1 MGKLLA
7 LSTVLLS
14 LSAAVADPVSSEG
27 YDLKD
32 LTDTIGSQHSISA
45 SLSPYFGAFDND
57 VTSGGVRLEDYTWR
71 AEFRLSE
78 DVVAALGEETLTDVP
93 VLVRLSSDLPNF
105 SLDSFSDSARR
116 DLLFLDEAGTVLAH
130 EIDSVDSEGGLLV
143 WVKVPELTASTV
155 LTCCYGGPVNPQ
167 ALNAADTWSGYVG
180 VWHLNAHDAS
190 GTTPDATGHG
200 LDATGADFTG
210 IAGPFGSPAA
220 QTTKAMTAPD
230 FEEVHQVGGTFSCS
244 LWFRKPTQ
252 AGEYTTFV
260 SKKTGL
266 AWNAATGWYLEM
278 SQSAT
283 VAKFISSGS
292 TALSATVPD
301 VRTNW
306 THFHVVCN
314 GSTVNIYVNGDTTP
328 VLSTSTTVQANS
340 VAFSLLGVSQHGE
353 EFRLKKTADSPLRA
367 SIEYK
372 AMADVRFLSTEG
384 FVPVDDTATVF
395 GTLSASV
402 SGDGSVLVTVPVE
415 GGSGDVS
422 VIYNETT
429 EVALGS
435 VATPPC
441 TFTDTPAVPAD
452 TIWSFTAKGVNQKGT
467 VVEKACESGVLN
479 GVVNATVTR
488 NADERDFVEGVFTIS
503 RPSNGE
509 ACTYPLSVN
518 LSWGGTAEA
527 GKNYEDTLPSSV
539 MIPAGAASVTVTVV
553 PMFDSES
560 TEDETL
566 VLTVAPGPYR
576 VGTPAEMTIL
586 NLSTPTGFNTWVAKD
601 AGKAS
606 DAANWSD
613 GVPQAGQNILF
624 DGRFSTKDCT
634 WDGGVNGLTDSVASW
649 KQCSDYTGTVTFK
662 TTYEEASSTFVRM
675 AIIGNVEL
683 LGGKWTHPSNETDV
697 ATYHLDV
704 AVGGDLT
711 LAKGT
716 AIDCRYRGFGAK
728 KTYAGGAIGAHG
740 GSSSDWAHA
749 RDSVYFPKEIGSSG
763 NADKVYAGGGAVWL
777 SVGGAMTM
785 DGDIDVHSA
794 ENTGGW
800 GGPGS
805 GAPGSVYLS
814 AKSLSGTG
822 MIHAE
827 APVVD
832 RRGAVTASGGRVAI
846 YLTEATELGITLDQI
861 PHYGA
866 ISGHCAGAGTVF
878 VKVKGDTYGTLYIV
892 NTKKA
897 MSHTCGLNYHHL
909 TATTPIVAGETWT
922 FDKVVLGKE
931 GSLCVP
937 EGTTLVLPNG
947 FKSVEGDGRL
957 CGILYAGGTIACGDD
972 EAVHTIENNWT
983 FHANKPFTFDRDVVV
998 KDGAAIGQLRFY
1010 NNMTTLSQCN
1020 VKVQGKLTVES
1031 TGYLWAHM
1039 TSMVNAGNFE
1049 SDFVSRPA
1057 GTYCHAGLVGVYALD
1072 VAGNDFGLAKA
1083 TYGSIFAPGL
1093 GGTHGVGNDGAMQA
1107 QGGGLLIL
1115 DVADELKLDGLCD
1128 ATGGTYYEETGAAK
1142 GSGGSINITAK
1153 KLTGVGSITANG
1165 AENMTASEENL
1176 LAKFFPRTSNSTR
1189 GLITCTGGGR
1199 IAVKL
1204 TGAGETFSDHWREHI
1219 TAHGW
1224 STGVVSGKPG
1234 GAISKYAMSS
1244 AGTIYLETKSDGVKG
1259 GEIIVR
1265 NDGNPDND
1273 LTVTPIPAQTLGDD
1287 ADSFKCK
1294 AGLTLTDCGRVML
1307 TDNLARMG
1315 CLTMAEGSVIDL
1327 NGKRLVVSSAKLGAT
1342 RLRPGTYR
1350 ASDTVVAGF
1359 IADSKG
1365 TDGMLVVTGGGFA
1378 VIIR

>member
-1 MGKLLA
+1 M
-7 LSTVLLS
+7 
-14 LSAAVADPVSSEG
+14 
-27 YDLKD
+27 
-32 LTDTIGSQHSISA
+32 
-45 SLSPYFGAFDND
+45 
-57 VTSGGVRLEDYTWR
+57 
-71 AEFRLSE
+71 
-78 DVVAALGEETLTDVP
+78 
-93 VLVRLSSDLPNF
+93 
-105 SLDSFSDSARR
+105 
-116 DLLFLDEAGTVLAH
+116 
-130 EIDSVDSEGGLLV
+130 
-143 WVKVPELTASTV
+143 
-155 LTCCYGGPVNPQ
+155 
-167 ALNAADTWSGYVG
+167 
-180 VWHLNAHDAS
+180 
-190 GTTPDATGHG
+190 
-200 LDATGADFTG
+200 
-210 IAGPFGSPAA
+210 
-220 QTTKAMTAPD
+220 
-230 FEEVHQVGGTFSCS
+230 
-244 LWFRKPTQ
+244 
-252 AGEYTTFV
+252 
-260 SKKTGL
+260 
-266 AWNAATGWYLEM
+266 
-278 SQSAT
+278 
-283 VAKFISSGS
+283 
-292 TALSATVPD
+292 
-301 VRTNW
+301 
-306 THFHVVCN
+306 
-314 GSTVNIYVNGDTTP
+314 NGDTKP

-340 VAFSLLGVSQHGE
+340 VAFSLLGASQQGD
-353 EFRLKKTADSPLRA
+353 EFRLKKTADSALRA

-372 AMADVRFLSTEG
+372 AMADVDFLSTEG
-384 FVPVDDTATVF
+384 FVPVDATATVF
-395 GTLSASV
+395 GAPSASV
-402 SGDGSVLVTVPVE
+402 SNEGAVLVTIPVE

-435 VATPPC
+435 VATTPC
-441 TFTDTPAVPAD
+441 TFTDTPVIPAD
-452 TIWSFTAKGVNQKGT
+452 TIWSFSAKGVNDKGT
-467 VVEKACESGVLN
+467 VVEKASASGVLN
-479 GVVNATVTR
+479 GVVNATATR
-488 NADERDFVEGVFTIS
+488 NADERDLVEGVFTIT

-586 NLSTPTGFNTWVAKD
+586 NLSTPTGFNTWIAKE

-606 DAANWSD
+606 DAANWSQ

-763 NADKVYAGGGAVWL
+763 NAEKVYAGGGAVWL

-1189 GLITCTGGGR
+1189 GLSTCTGGGR

-1365 TDGMLVVTGGGFA
+1365 TDGTLVVTGGGFA

>member
-1 MGKLLA
+1 M
-7 LSTVLLS
+7 
-14 LSAAVADPVSSEG
+14 
-27 YDLKD
+27 
-32 LTDTIGSQHSISA
+32 I
-45 SLSPYFGAFDND
+45 
-57 VTSGGVRLEDYTWR
+57 
-71 AEFRLSE
+71 
-78 DVVAALGEETLTDVP
+78 
-93 VLVRLSSDLPNF
+93 
-105 SLDSFSDSARR
+105 
-116 DLLFLDEAGTVLAH
+116 
-130 EIDSVDSEGGLLV
+130 
-143 WVKVPELTASTV
+143 
-155 LTCCYGGPVNPQ
+155 
-167 ALNAADTWSGYVG
+167 
-180 VWHLNAHDAS
+180 
-190 GTTPDATGHG
+190 
-200 LDATGADFTG
+200 
-210 IAGPFGSPAA
+210 
-220 QTTKAMTAPD
+220 
-230 FEEVHQVGGTFSCS
+230 
-244 LWFRKPTQ
+244 
-252 AGEYTTFV
+252 
-260 SKKTGL
+260 
-266 AWNAATGWYLEM
+266 
-278 SQSAT
+278 
-283 VAKFISSGS
+283 
-292 TALSATVPD
+292 
-301 VRTNW
+301 
-306 THFHVVCN
+306 
-314 GSTVNIYVNGDTTP
+314 
-328 VLSTSTTVQANS
+328 
-340 VAFSLLGVSQHGE
+340 
-353 EFRLKKTADSPLRA
+353 
-367 SIEYK
+367 
-372 AMADVRFLSTEG
+372 
-384 FVPVDDTATVF
+384 
-395 GTLSASV
+395 
-402 SGDGSVLVTVPVE
+402 
-415 GGSGDVS
+415 
-422 VIYNETT
+422 
-429 EVALGS
+429 
-435 VATPPC
+435 
-441 TFTDTPAVPAD
+441 PAD
-452 TIWSFTAKGVNQKGT
+452 TIWSFSAKGVNDKGT
-467 VVEKACESGVLN
+467 VVEKASASGVLN
-479 GVVNATVTR
+479 GVVNATATR
-488 NADERDFVEGVFTIS
+488 NADERDLVEGVFTIS

-586 NLSTPTGFNTWVAKD
+586 NLSTPTGFNTWIAKE

-606 DAANWSD
+606 DAANWSQ

-763 NADKVYAGGGAVWL
+763 NAEKVYAGGGAVWL

-1176 LAKFFPRTSNSTR
+1176 LANFFPRTSKSTR
-1189 GLITCTGGGR
+1189 GLSTCTGGGR

-1365 TDGMLVVTGGGFA
+1365 TDGTLVVTGGGFA

>member
-1 MGKLLA
+1 M
-7 LSTVLLS
+7 
-14 LSAAVADPVSSEG
+14 
-27 YDLKD
+27 
-32 LTDTIGSQHSISA
+32 
-45 SLSPYFGAFDND
+45 
-57 VTSGGVRLEDYTWR
+57 
-71 AEFRLSE
+71 
-78 DVVAALGEETLTDVP
+78 
-93 VLVRLSSDLPNF
+93 
-105 SLDSFSDSARR
+105 
-116 DLLFLDEAGTVLAH
+116 
-130 EIDSVDSEGGLLV
+130 
-143 WVKVPELTASTV
+143 
-155 LTCCYGGPVNPQ
+155 
-167 ALNAADTWSGYVG
+167 
-180 VWHLNAHDAS
+180 
-190 GTTPDATGHG
+190 
-200 LDATGADFTG
+200 
-210 IAGPFGSPAA
+210 
-220 QTTKAMTAPD
+220 
-230 FEEVHQVGGTFSCS
+230 
-244 LWFRKPTQ
+244 
-252 AGEYTTFV
+252 
-260 SKKTGL
+260 
-266 AWNAATGWYLEM
+266 
-278 SQSAT
+278 
-283 VAKFISSGS
+283 
-292 TALSATVPD
+292 
-301 VRTNW
+301 RTNW

-314 GSTVNIYVNGDTTP
+314 GSTVNVYVNGDTTP
-328 VLSTSTTVQANS
+328 VLSTLTTVKASS
-340 VAFSLLGVSQHGE
+340 VAFSLLGASQQGD
-353 EFRLKKTADSPLRA
+353 EFRLKKTADSALRA

-372 AMADVRFLSTEG
+372 AMADVDFLSTEG
-384 FVPVDDTATVF
+384 FVPVDATATVF
-395 GTLSASV
+395 GAPSASV
-402 SGDGSVLVTVPVE
+402 SNEGAVLVTIPVE

-435 VATPPC
+435 VATTPC

-452 TIWSFTAKGVNQKGT
+452 TIWSFSAKGVNDKGT
-467 VVEKACESGVLN
+467 VVEKASASGVLN
-479 GVVNATVTR
+479 GVVNVTVTR
-488 NADERDFVEGVFTIS
+488 NADERDLVEGVFTIT

-606 DAANWSD
+606 DAANWSQ

-1365 TDGMLVVTGGGFA
+1365 TDGTLVVTGGGFA